1 MKNRTLAFGEGLFET
16 FRVYEGGRLAFVEDH
31 LDRMAEGCRFFSF
44 SFSRQRALEALKQ
57 ALKEIPQDSEARL
70 RLNLISYG
78 DHGAEKPSF
87 QTAWEPLEKVGT
99 QQGQGVR
106 LGLAPFQR
114 LSHSPLVR
122 FKTTSYLENIYV
134 LTWARKEGF
143 FDALFTNERGDI
155 TEGSISNVFFLNKG
169 RIVTPPTDAGLLPG
183 VTRKQIL
190 KVACTIGIPLTE
202 ATVKPEELNQF
213 DGTFVTNSVIE
224 MLPVAAVGHATYG
237 VPEII
242 NALHEGYQKRLSA
255 NLFPSSA

>member
-1 MKNRTLAFGEGLFET
+1 MKNRTLSFGEGLFET
-16 FRVYEGGRLAFVEDH
+16 FRVYGGGRLAFVEDH
-31 LDRMAEGCRFFSF
+31 LDRMAQGCRFFSLV
-44 SFSRQRALEALKQ
+44 FSRDKALK
-57 ALKEIPQDSEARL
+57 ALKLAMEEIPVATEGRL

-78 DHGAEKPSF
+78 DHGAKETSF
-87 QTAWEPLEKVGT
+87 ETTWEPLEKVGA

-114 LSHSPLVR
+114 LSQSPLVR

-169 RIVTPPTDAGLLPG
+169 QIVTPPTDAGLLPG

-190 KVACTIGIPLTE
+190 NVACTIGIPLTE
-202 ATVKPEELNQF
+202 STVTPEELNQF
-213 DGTFVTNSVIE
+213 DGAFVTNSVIE
-224 MLPVAAVGHATYG
+224 ILPVAAVGHATYG
-237 VPEII
+237 VPKII
-242 NALHEGYQKRLSA
+242 DALREGYLKSLSA
-255 NLFPSSA
+255 NLFPSGA